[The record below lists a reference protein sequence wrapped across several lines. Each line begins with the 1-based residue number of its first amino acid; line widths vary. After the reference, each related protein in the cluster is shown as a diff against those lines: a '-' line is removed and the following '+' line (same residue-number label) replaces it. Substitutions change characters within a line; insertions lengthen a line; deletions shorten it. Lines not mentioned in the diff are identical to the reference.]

1 VPERSASLPS
11 DPGTL
16 ARRSLG
22 EGGWVIAPDVDQGFA
37 ARAREVWQYRRILW
51 FFSAKALESLYAKTH
66 LGVWWIFI
74 RTLVPLGVGSFV
86 FGSIMNVPSG
96 EVPYFVFFLIG
107 QVPWNF
113 FDGPVIRGSRG
124 LETNRNLLTKLYVPR
139 IILPLGQMAAGIVEP
154 VIITLVLVATLVYY
168 RVNEG
173 VWYVQASPRLFAC
186 AASVALVLTF
196 AFSLALWTSVWQ
208 ARARDARFVLR
219 YVVGFWLFFTPV
231 IYPLS
236 VVPAWIRWLMY
247 LNPLTAPVETF
258 RWAMLPALEHSWGWF
273 AYSMAVTAATFFGGV
288 WYFTST
294 EAATMDKL

>member
-1 VPERSASLPS
+1 VPERSVSLSS
-11 DPGTL
+11 DPGSV
-16 ARRSLG
+16 ARRV
-22 EGGWVIAPDVDQGFA
+22 EDVWVIAPDVDQGFV

-51 FFSAKALESLYAKTH
+51 FFSSKALESLYAKTH
-66 LGVWWIFI
+66 LGIWWIFI

-86 FGSIMNVPSG
+86 FGSIMQVPSG
-96 EVPYFVFFLIG
+96 GVPYFVFFLIG

-139 IILPLGQMAAGIVEP
+139 IILPLGQMTAGIVEP
-154 VIITLVLVATLVYY
+154 VIITFVLIASLVYY

-173 VWYVQASPRLFAC
+173 VWYVQATPRLFIC
-186 AASVALVLTF
+186 AASVLLVLAF
-196 AFSLALWTSVWQ
+196 AFSVSLWTSVWQ

-219 YVVGFWLFFTPV
+219 YTVSFWLYFTPV

-236 VVPAWIRWLMY
+236 VVPAGIRWLAY
-247 LNPLTAPVETF
+247 LNPLTAPIETF
-258 RWAMLPALEHSWGWF
+258 RWAMLPTLEHSWAWF
-273 AYSMAVTAATFFGGV
+273 GYSMAITAATFSGGV
-288 WYFTST
+288 WYFTRS